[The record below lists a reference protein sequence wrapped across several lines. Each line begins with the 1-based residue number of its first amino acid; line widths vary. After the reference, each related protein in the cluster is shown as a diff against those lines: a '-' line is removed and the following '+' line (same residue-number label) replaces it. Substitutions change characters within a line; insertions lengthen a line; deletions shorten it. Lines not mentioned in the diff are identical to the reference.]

1 MGPNRRRRGFVPPDQ
16 TAKYRKGKEKLGR
29 GRGFRKP
36 TAIPLA
42 DICKIAVTPAFE
54 RSCGFATCY
63 TLLVS
68 RSGSHLELPP
78 AAKASAEEAA
88 QAIREF
94 LGLGESG

>member
-1 MGPNRRRRGFVPPDQ
+1 VQPRSSSTRRPAPRACAARRCSG
-16 TAKYRKGKEKLGR
+16 
-29 GRGFRKP
+29 KP

-42 DICKIAVTPAFE
+42 DICKIAVTPAFD

-68 RSGSHLELPP
+68 RSGNHLELPP

-88 QAIREF
+88 QAIRDF
-94 LGLGESG
+94 LGLEEGR